1 MLVGAYTAVCRVLP
15 SAAFYRE
22 AAEAFLDAQ
31 VCEDQDANQ
40 MVRLQVFDS
49 KDGSGRLVRRDLQDH
64 LGLGLHW
71 DAAYMACHLVLIGAA
86 SAVQVED
93 RSDVH
98 SAVPCR
104 ELAHDCLPW
113 ASEDA
118 LVLQAASPDSQIPRP
133 VLRLPV
139 AHLAAADELLSALP
153 GEDVQR

>member
-1 MLVGAYTAVCRVLP
+1 MLGGAYTAVSRVLL

-22 AAEAFLDAQ
+22 AAEASLDAQ
-31 VCEDQDANQ
+31 VCEDQDANR
-40 MVRLQVFDS
+40 MARLRVFDS
-49 KDGSGRLVRRDLQDH
+49 KDGSVRLVRRDLQDH

-71 DAAYMACHLVLIGAA
+71 DAAYMAGHLVLIGAA

-98 SAVPCR
+98 SVVPCR

-113 ASEDA
+113 ASGDA
-118 LVLQAASPDSQIPRP
+118 LVLQAASPDSQIPRQ

-139 AHLAAADELLSALP
+139 APRAAAGELWSALP
-153 GEDVQR
+153 AQDVRQ

>member
-1 MLVGAYTAVCRVLP
+1 MGGAYTAVSRVLL

-22 AAEAFLDAQ
+22 AAEASLDAQ

-98 SAVPCR
+98 SVVPCR

-113 ASEDA
+113 ASGDA
-118 LVLQAASPDSQIPRP
+118 LVLQAASPDSRIPRP

-139 AHLAAADELLSALP
+139 AHPAAADELLSALP
-153 GEDVQR
+153 AEDVQR